1 MSPISSRT
9 LYWINT
15 LSKFVSV
22 QLVVQLLG
30 LSSGIFLVR
39 ILDQKQ
45 YAYYTIATTMQGT
58 MSVLADMGISF
69 GLSSIGGKVWHDR
82 YRFGQLIN
90 TALQLRYYLA
100 VISIIIVTPISIWM
114 LFRNGASL
122 FYATLITITVL
133 VGFNFQLTIGVFNVV
148 PRLHSQIS
156 QIQQLD
162 LVFSSSRIILLGIA
176 YITVINAAVATSIGA
191 VALATQ
197 RLLLGG
203 IVNENIDRKASLNEE
218 DKTEIIKIIQQSAP
232 NTIFYCLQGQIT
244 VWLLS
249 IFGSVQSVAE
259 IGALGRLSLI
269 FSMISSVMT
278 SIVLP
283 SFARCQSPDLLL
295 RRYWQ
300 ILGVASSFAIF
311 LVAFTLLFPD
321 KILWILGTKYSHLQ
335 PELIWVMVS
344 AVCYF
349 IANTM
354 WSMNAAK
361 AWISD
366 IWLFIP
372 ATIAM
377 QTIAII
383 FLDFSTLKDVIIFG
397 MIPLIPSFVIHSYM
411 TYKGLSS
418 YKSI

>member
-1 MSPISSRT
+1 MSPTCSRN

-15 LSKFVSV
+15 ISKFVSV
-22 QLVVQLLG
+22 QLLVQLLG
-30 LSSGIFLVR
+30 LSSGILLVR
-39 ILDQKQ
+39 LLDQKQ

-69 GLSSIGGKVWHDR
+69 GLSSIGGKVWQDR

-100 VISIIIVTPISIWM
+100 AISIIIVTPISIWM

-122 FYATLITITVL
+122 FYATFITITVL
-133 VGFNFQLTIGVFNVV
+133 IGFNFQLTIGVLNVV
-148 PRLHSQIS
+148 PRLHSQIR

-162 LVFSSSRIILLGIA
+162 LVFSISRIILLGVA

-197 RLLLGG
+197 RLLLGC
-203 IVNENIDRKASLNEE
+203 IVNKNIDRKASLNEE

-300 ILGVASSFAIF
+300 ILGAASSLAIF

-321 KILWILGTKYSHLQ
+321 QILWILGSKYSHLQ

-361 AWISD
+361 AWISE

-372 ATIAM
+372 ATIVM
-377 QTIAII
+377 QTIALT
-383 FLDFSTLKDVIIFG
+383 FLDLSTLKEVILFG
-397 MIPLIPSFVIHSYM
+397 MIPVIPSFFIHSYM